1 MAGNAKRGRAVST
14 IKEIDD
20 RLRIL
25 AELKKQMAACAAAG
39 RLAAEEIALQNA
51 PATKQMLLLARLKQQ
66 ADMAKDGK

>member
-1 MAGNAKRGRAVST
+1 VSS

-39 RLAAEEIALQNA
+39 REAAEELARQNA
-51 PATKQMLLLARLKQQ
+51 PATKQMLVLARLKQQ
-66 ADMAKDGK
+66 ADMAKEAT